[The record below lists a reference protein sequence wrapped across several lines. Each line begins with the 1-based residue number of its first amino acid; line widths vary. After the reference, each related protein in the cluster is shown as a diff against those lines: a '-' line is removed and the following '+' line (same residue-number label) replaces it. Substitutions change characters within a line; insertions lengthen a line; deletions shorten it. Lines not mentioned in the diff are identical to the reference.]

1 MNKLKKIIYY
11 IKRIFKMDFKEM
23 FKTINKIHKR
33 SGKSRLF
40 IFCDMIY
47 CSFKYLAGYTDYFLF
62 YFEDLT
68 NEQRK
73 TYITRGVNNGY
84 LKTLN
89 NSEYYHFFRNK
100 VEFNKKFKEFIKRD
114 FLDLR
119 KANINKF
126 TKFVKRHSIIMVKP
140 VDQSGGADV
149 AKIVIDKNTNIEKLY
164 EVLLSTKQYLVEEYV
179 RQHKEMNKLCKASVN
194 TLRIVTVRKNHQTTV
209 MLRAIRIGNGIRDV
223 DNFHSGGMYTLFDES
238 GVITKPA
245 MDREGKLYE
254 IHPVSKVHIKGF
266 KIPYYKEAINMAILA
281 SQKIEQVGL
290 VGWDIAITNNGPV
303 LIEGN
308 ELPGYDIYQSKIH
321 LSEDKKGL
329 KPFFDKVIY
338 GDKNEED

>member
-1 MNKLKKIIYY
+1 MKKIIYY
-11 IKRIFKMDFKEM
+11 IKRIFKMNFKEM
-23 FKTINKIHKR
+23 FKTINKIHER
-33 SGKSRLF
+33 SGKNGIYLF
-40 IFCDMIY
+40 FDMIY
-47 CSFKYLAGYTDYFLF
+47 CSYKYLAGYTDYFLF

-89 NSEYYHFFRNK
+89 DSSYYHYFRNK
-100 VEFNKKFKEFIKRD
+100 VEFNQKFKEFVKRE

-119 KANINKF
+119 KASEAKF
-126 TKFVKRHSIIMVKP
+126 AKFVGRHSIIMVKP

-149 AKIVIDKNTNIEKLY
+149 AKIVIDSKTNVEKLY
-164 EVLLSTKQYLVEEYV
+164 EVLKNTKQYLVEDYV
-179 RQHKEMNKLCKASVN
+179 RQHKEMNRLCKASVN
-194 TLRIVTVRKNHQTTV
+194 TLRIVTVRKNNKTTV

-254 IHPVSKVHIKGF
+254 VHPVSNVPIKGF
-266 KIPYYKEAINMAILA
+266 KIPYYEEAIDMAMKA
-281 SQKIEQVGL
+281 SQKIPQVGL
-290 VGWDIAITNNGPV
+290 VGWDIAITDKGPV

-321 LSEDKKGL
+321 LSETKEGL

-338 GDKNEED
+338 GDTNEEK

>member
-1 MNKLKKIIYY
+1 MKFLKKISYY
-11 IKRIFKMDFKEM
+11 IKRIFKMSFKEM
-23 FKTINKIHKR
+23 FITINKIHKR
-33 SGKSRLF
+33 SGKSRII
-40 IFCDMIY
+40 IFFDMIY
-47 CSFKYLAGYTDYFLF
+47 CSYKYLAGYTDYFLF

-100 VEFNKKFKEFIKRD
+100 VEFNQKFKEFVKRD
-114 FLDLR
+114 FIDLR
-119 KANINKF
+119 KTSLNKF
-126 TKFVKRHSIIMVKP
+126 IKFVKKHSIIMVKP

-149 AKIVIDKNTNIEKLY
+149 AKIVIDKSTNVEKLY
-164 EVLLSTKQYLVEEYV
+164 EVLLNTKQFLVEDYV
-179 RQHKEMNKLCKASVN
+179 NQHKEMNKLCKASVN
-194 TLRIVTVRKNHQTTV
+194 TLRIVTVRKKGVTTV

-223 DNFHSGGMYTLFDES
+223 DNFHSGGMYTLFDEE
-238 GVITKPA
+238 GIITKPA
-245 MDREGKLYE
+245 MDREGKLFE
-254 IHPVSKVHIKGF
+254 VHPVSKVPIKGF
-266 KIPYYKEAINMAILA
+266 KIPFYKEAIDMAIEA
-281 SQKIEQVGL
+281 SKKIEEVGL
-290 VGWDIAITNNGPV
+290 VGWDIAITDKGPV

-321 LSEDKKGL
+321 LSESKMGL

-338 GDKNEED
+338 GDNHE